1 MKLLSDEQNGG
12 LLEAPPGADTN
23 SSGECA
29 ETLPD
34 AITECAARL
43 FGIRYLFPWQRLVVA
58 NILDA
63 AEGGADEREVW
74 AKQIVLLPTGAGKS
88 LCFLLPAA
96 LLSRPT
102 LIIYP
107 LLALMSDQKRRMDSS
122 GLDAVVFRGGQ
133 EPEEREEN
141 FRRIQAGA
149 KIILANPEV
158 LQSDA
163 LVERLSGAGIIHAVI
178 DEAHCV
184 SEWGDSFRPAYLT
197 LGTILA
203 RLGVPV
209 ITAFTATASPQVLAR
224 TAEVLFNGEAHIV
237 RSDSDR
243 QNICYYVERAVVKNK
258 TALMLAVREE
268 KPMIV
273 FCGTR
278 AKSEETARLFAM
290 YFGSDRV
297 RFYHAGLEKHEK
309 NAVEKWFFPKT
320 DAILCS
326 TCAFGMGVD
335 KPDVRTVI
343 HLEAPTSAEAYI
355 QEAGRGGRDGSRAKA
370 ILVWSD
376 EDAKKFAA
384 LERGSRARVM
394 LAFAQ
399 NNACRR
405 QTLLDALGAE
415 QAACTGCDVC
425 EGTAQ
430 SEAQDAALAR
440 AFFGRGVLAASNAPE
455 ALAAFLNKKP
465 RGAPR
470 QARIWERHDA
480 NALIDNLLERG
491 ALTARTFG
499 GETII
504 TRTKLRAQ
512 EVVCK

>member
-1 MKLLSDEQNGG
+1 MTLLPDKQGG
-12 LLEAPPGADTN
+12 ECFETPPGADSN
-23 SSGECA
+23 SSGVDTNSFAECA
-29 ETLPD
+29 ETPPD
-34 AITECAARL
+34 PITECAARL

-63 AEGGADEREVW
+63 AEGGNDEREVW

-133 EPEEREEN
+133 EPR
-141 FRRIQAGA
+141 
-149 KIILANPEV
+149 
-158 LQSDA
+158 
-163 LVERLSGAGIIHAVI
+163 AGIIHAVI

-184 SEWGDSFRPAYLT
+184 AEWGDSFRPAYLT
-197 LGTILA
+197 LGNILT
-203 RLGVPV
+203 RLGIPV

-224 TAEVLFNGEAHIV
+224 TAEVLFNGDAHIV

-258 TALMLAVREE
+258 TALMLAAREE

-309 NAVEKWFFPKT
+309 NVVEKWFFPKT

-415 QAACTGCDVC
+415 QAACAGCDVC

-430 SEAQDAALAR
+430 SAAQDAALAR
-440 AFFGRGVLAASNAPE
+440 AFLGRGARAASSAPE
-455 ALAAFLNKKP
+455 TLAAFLNKKP
-465 RGAPR
+465 RGASEH
-470 QARIWERHDA
+470 ARIWERQDT
-480 NALIDNLLERG
+480 NALIANLLERG
-491 ALTARTFG
+491 ALASRTFG

-504 TRTKLRAQ
+504 TRARKTP
-512 EVVCK
+512 

>member
-1 MKLLSDEQNGG
+1 
-12 LLEAPPGADTN
+12 
-23 SSGECA
+23 
-29 ETLPD
+29 
-34 AITECAARL
+34 
-43 FGIRYLFPWQRLVVA
+43 
-58 NILDA
+58 
-63 AEGGADEREVW
+63 
-74 AKQIVLLPTGAGKS
+74 
-88 LCFLLPAA
+88 LLPAA
-96 LLSRPT
+96 LLPRPT

-107 LLALMSDQKRRMDSS
+107 LLALMSDQKRRMDGA

-133 EPEEREEN
+133 EASERDEN
-141 FRRIQAGA
+141 FRRIQQGA

-163 LVERLSGAGIIHAVI
+163 LVERLSRAGIIHAVI

-184 SEWGDSFRPAYLT
+184 AEWGDSFRPAYLT
-197 LGTILA
+197 LGNILT

-224 TAEVLFNGEAHIV
+224 AAEVLFGGDAHIV

-258 TALMLAVREE
+258 TAHLLASREE

-290 YFGSDRV
+290 YFGNDRV

-309 NAVEKWFFPKT
+309 NLVEKWFFPKT

-343 HLEAPTSAEAYI
+343 HLEAPSSAEAYI
-355 QEAGRGGRDGSRAKA
+355 QEAGRGGRDGSLAKA

-376 EDAKKFAA
+376 EDEKKFAA
-384 LERGSRARVM
+384 LERTSRARVM
-394 LAFAQ
+394 FDFAQ

-415 QAACTGCDVC
+415 QAACAGCDVC
-425 EGTAQ
+425 EGAAQ
-430 SEAQDAALAR
+430 NEARETALAR
-440 AFFGRGVLAASNAPE
+440 SFFGRHTLSAQRAPE
-455 ALAAFLNKKP
+455 ALAAFLNQKLIP
-465 RGAPR
+465 TELT
-470 QARIWERHDA
+470 ARVWERADA
-480 NALIDNLLERG
+480 DALIENLLERG
-491 ALTARTFG
+491 ALAAREFG
-499 GETII
+499 GE
-504 TRTKLRAQ
+504 KLIAPAARRPGIYL
-512 EVVCK
+512 